1 MLRWRDI
8 VSNLL
13 YLSRIRIVYKQW
25 LQLYKYLSVKWI
37 HSVKQCELCLLVFFL
52 YPPLNKC
59 YWDSVTNT
67 GWQTAGLLKSAYE
80 NISVKIK
87 CELIVVHRPY
97 YPLVE
102 LPHTLLLAT
111 SYVHFFFPIL
121 FYAFN
126 NIFVSAYFLIV
137 TQLVLSHSSGNQQF
151 SPKHFI
157 T

>member
-13 YLSRIRIVYKQW
+13 YLSRIRTGYKQR
-25 LQLYKYLSVKWI
+25 LKLNKYLSFIWI
-37 HSVKQCELCLLVFFL
+37 NSVKQGKFCLLVFLL
-52 YPPLNKC
+52 YPPLIKC
-59 YWDSVTNT
+59 YWNPVTNVD
-67 GWQTAGLLKSAYE
+67 WQTAGLLKSAYE

-97 YPLVE
+97 CPLLE

-111 SYVHFFFPIL
+111 SYIHFFFPNL

-126 NIFVSAYFLIV
+126 NIFVSAYFLIS
-137 TQLVLSHSSGNQQF
+137 TQLVVSHSSGNQQF
-151 SPKHFI
+151 SPRHFI